1 MKIIINKQGR
11 KYLVEDKNVSL
22 NEGSI
27 KKVKLGK
34 NKTHSGKIV
43 YAINPLFVDLVKKI
57 KKGPAIV
64 LNKDIGLI
72 ITDTGINKNSVVLDA
87 GAGSGYLSSYLANIC
102 KKVIT
107 YENRKEFLKIAKK
120 NFEFL
125 NLKNIEIKQKDIY
138 KGISEKNL
146 DLITLD
152 LMEPWKVLKHAS
164 KALKI
169 GGFLICYLPTI
180 NQVIKLIKN
189 IKEPFMIIK
198 TSEVIERKWITD
210 QRIRPESRLIG
221 HTGFLIFLRKVC

>member
-57 KKGPAIV
+57 KKGPAII

-72 ITDTGINKNSVVLDA
+72 ITETGINKNSVVLDA
-87 GAGSGYLSSYLANIC
+87 GSGSGYLSSYLANIC